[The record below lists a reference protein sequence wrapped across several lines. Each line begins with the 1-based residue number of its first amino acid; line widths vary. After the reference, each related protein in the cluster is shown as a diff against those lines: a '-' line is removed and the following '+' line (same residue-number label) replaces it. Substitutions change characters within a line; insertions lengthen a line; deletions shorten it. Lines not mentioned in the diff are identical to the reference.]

1 MSTLLGR
8 IRDAVDRSR
17 LMLLAASKRARRIRT
32 ASEFD
37 ARMLVP
43 TLRSPVVPSSAWT
56 WSLEDVMRARDAQ
69 QIGQF
74 VSAVRL
80 AESLRT
86 DDAAYTATQN
96 RLAPERCIGVQ
107 MRPGKGTSAGRICN
121 EADALFGPDGVGMK
135 PATLAD
141 INRTLADHGIAIGV
155 NVWTPRADGS
165 RVDVELK
172 SWPLE
177 FVFWHSAARC
187 LVTRVDPQPMVD
199 SVTLPGMPADRYGN
213 PQLGSTLV
221 PIIHGDGRWVVFQK
235 SDFMPWRQDA
245 AILSAAMVYAAH
257 AFAIRDWSKNSA
269 THGSAKVVGELPE
282 GFDLDIESPHVLK
295 FMQLLED
302 IAASET
308 PYGVKPFGSKIEI
321 MASQSRMHEVFAELA
336 LNREKALH
344 RVYCGTDAALGAQG
358 GAPGIDVEQLF
369 GVSTTIVQGDLRC
382 IDRGVFEGTISP
394 WTAINHG
401 DSSQAPHREYLVPD
415 TDAGIRADQKAKQQ
429 TAYIAALCQL
439 QAAGIQPTQAMAD
452 DLAADYDARPLKLP
466 PAPVSAPAQQPAAPA
481 PALTDETGD
490 FAQRQASFLADLA
503 EYRANGLLVDQSTV
517 TKLAA
522 TYKVPAPRL
531 NGSH

>member
-1 MSTLLGR
+1 MATLLGR

-32 ASEFD
+32 ADEFNT
-37 ARMLVP
+37 RSLIP
-43 TLRSPVVPSSAWT
+43 TLRSPIVPSGAWT
-56 WSLEDVMRARDAQ
+56 WNLEEVMRARDAQ
-69 QIGQF
+69 QSGYF

-86 DDAAYTATQN
+86 DDAAFTATQN
-96 RLAPERCIGVQ
+96 RLAPERCIGVK
-107 MRPGKGTSAGRICN
+107 MRPGKGTAASRICN
-121 EADALFGPDGVGMK
+121 EADGLFGPLGVGVK
-135 PATLAD
+135 PSTLAD
-141 INRTLADHGIAIGV
+141 INRTLADHGVAVGV
-155 NVWTPRADGS
+155 NIWTPRADGS

-177 FVFWHSAARC
+177 FVFWNTAARC

-199 SVTLPGMPADRYGN
+199 SALLPGMPVDRYGN
-213 PQLGSTLV
+213 PQLSSTLV
-221 PIIHGDGRWVVFQK
+221 PIIHGDGRWVIFQK

-308 PYGVKPFGSKIEI
+308 PYGVKPFGSKVDI

-382 IDRGVFEGTISP
+382 LERGIFEGTIEP
-394 WTAINHG
+394 WTAVNHG
-401 DSSQAPHREYLVPD
+401 DSAQAPYREYLVPD

-429 TAYIAALCQL
+429 TAFIAALAAL
-439 QAAGIQPTQAMAD
+439 RSAGIQLTQPMVD
-452 DLAADYDARPLKLP
+452 DLAGAYDAQSIAL
-466 PAPVSAPAQQPAAPA
+466 QPEPTDVAKTAAPKTNGA
-481 PALTDETGD
+481 ALREV
-490 FAQRQASFLADLA
+490 S
-503 EYRANGLLVDQSTV
+503 
-517 TKLAA
+517 
-522 TYKVPAPRL
+522 
-531 NGSH
+531 